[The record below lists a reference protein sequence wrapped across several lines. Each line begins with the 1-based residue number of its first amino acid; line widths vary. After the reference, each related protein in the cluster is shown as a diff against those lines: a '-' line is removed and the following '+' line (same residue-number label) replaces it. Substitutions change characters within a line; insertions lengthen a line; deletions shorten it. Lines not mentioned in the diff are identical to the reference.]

1 MYSKVRN
8 SIRNIQVFYNLINNY
23 KRINYLDE
31 EFRLFFVLFLFL
43 IWESISVSDD
53 LNTSG
58 VDTLNIVGTI
68 VANIPN
74 TSSDIP

>member
-23 KRINYLDE
+23 KRKNYLDE